1 MATGGAGSS
10 QKNVKIRFYHGGTF
24 EGNPKSSYLNGKVE
38 LMEHYDVEEI
48 CYWSLL
54 SMVHQLDYAFNEVKR
69 LYFLEPGKTVED
81 GLKLLFDDN
90 SVLELSNHLNK
101 FGEIS
106 IYVDHIGDG
115 NEKSSD
121 IPLPIAFFKPVD
133 KSFDEDGKKG
143 INENVEDDLNI
154 DGINWS
160 SDEGDD
166 ELTLTQLKDLNRFG
180 TEDVG
185 SLGLIGKGGTKDVGA
200 GPSEPHGVDHC
211 GARSSGTHCMTDNYA
226 VQSRVGGDGQD
237 VVHSSGDD
245 GPKSDY
251 IDLDDPGSYV
261 TTSDGLD
268 AEDAQRVPS
277 GGLSYNPGVGDQ
289 GFFLGQ
295 IFRDAAQF
303 KMALNDHSL
312 KNQFSYCYKKTEKVR
327 VRAKCATN
335 GCQWE
340 ILASQHGNDNSFRVK
355 TYFSQHSCLPT
366 THKKR
371 VTSNVMPQKGWGRKG
386 LEGTKKVKMSRVG
399 RIMKCSICHKE
410 GHIRTKCPMMPD
422 AQSSNYVNLKNVSN
436 KRKAS
441 TSTAPATTSTND
453 DQSSSERMVKVK
465 KARPQSASGLN
476 ARKKTENG

>member
-10 QKNVKIRFYHGGTF
+10 QKNVKIRFYHGGTL

-69 LYFLEPGKTVED
+69 LYFLEPGKTLED
-81 GLKLLFDDN
+81 
-90 SVLELSNHLNK
+90 
-101 FGEIS
+101 
-106 IYVDHIGDG
+106 
-115 NEKSSD
+115 
-121 IPLPIAFFKPVD
+121 AFFKSVD
-133 KSFDEDGKKG
+133 KSSDEDGKEG
-143 INENVEDDLNI
+143 IKENVEDDLNI

-166 ELTLTQLKDLNRFG
+166 ELTLTQLKDLKRFD

-185 SLGLIGKGGTKDVGA
+185 GLGLIGKGGTNDVGA

-211 GARSSGTHCMTDNYA
+211 GARSSGTHGMTDNYA

-245 GPKSDY
+245 GPKSNY
-251 IDLDDPGSYV
+251 IDSDDP
-261 TTSDGLD
+261 
-268 AEDAQRVPS
+268 
-277 GGLSYNPGVGDQ
+277 

-295 IFRDAAQF
+295 IFRDAARF

-312 KNQFSYCYKKTEKVR
+312 QNKFSYCYKKTEKVR

-371 VTSNVMPQKGWGRKG
+371 VTSNVMPQNGRGRKG
-386 LEGTKKVKMSRVG
+386 LEGPNKVKMSRVG

-410 GHIRTKCPMMPD
+410 GHVRTKCPMMPD
-422 AQSSNYVNLKNVSN
+422 AQSSNHVNLKNVSN

-441 TSTAPATTSTND
+441 TSTAPTTTSTND
-453 DQSSSERMVKVK
+453 DQSSSERMPVMPPFMFKLAEPNLKFEYAVFG
-465 KARPQSASGLN
+465 GLN
-476 ARKKTENG
+476 LTLVHAVFMFEQPDFVNVVWYTVQTCNVCGDYKAKQP

>member
-180 TEDVG
+180 TEDV
-185 SLGLIGKGGTKDVGA
+185 
-200 GPSEPHGVDHC
+200 
-211 GARSSGTHCMTDNYA
+211 
-226 VQSRVGGDGQD
+226 
-237 VVHSSGDD
+237 
-245 GPKSDY
+245 
-251 IDLDDPGSYV
+251 GSYV

>member
-1 MATGGAGSS
+1 
-10 QKNVKIRFYHGGTF
+10 
-24 EGNPKSSYLNGKVE
+24 
-38 LMEHYDVEEI
+38 MENYDVEEI

-121 IPLPIAFFKPVD
+121 IPLPIAFFKSID

-166 ELTLTQLKDLNRFG
+166 ELTLTQLKDLNRLG

-226 VQSRVGGDGQD
+226 VQSRVGGDGQY

-251 IDLDDPGSYV
+251 IDLDDPGSY
-261 TTSDGLD
+261 T
-268 AEDAQRVPS
+268 
-277 GGLSYNPGVGDQ
+277 
-289 GFFLGQ
+289 
-295 IFRDAAQF
+295 
-303 KMALNDHSL
+303 K
-312 KNQFSYCYKKTEKVR
+312 KVR

-436 KRKAS
+436 ERKAS
-441 TSTAPATTSTND
+441 TSTAPTTTSTND
-453 DQSSSERMVKVK
+453 NQSSSEKMVKVK

-476 ARKKTENG
+476 ASMISNTSLQLYSFIFVVYINCNHIGRRT